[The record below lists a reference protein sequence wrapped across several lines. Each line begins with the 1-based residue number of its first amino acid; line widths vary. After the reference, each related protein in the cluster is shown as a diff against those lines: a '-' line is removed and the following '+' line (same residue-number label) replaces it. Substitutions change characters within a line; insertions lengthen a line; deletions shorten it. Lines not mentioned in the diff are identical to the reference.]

1 MLSLLYGPTL
11 TSVHDPVIK
20 APSQNSIF
28 LFCGELSTALH
39 TPGELDKAEDIIP
52 VLKWD
57 PGPVRP
63 GRCRTQGGS
72 GLCEIYVVDIRL
84 NLKLHRP
91 HWSGDTGIRDG
102 GTGGS
107 FQGEASFRV
116 QRWSWG
122 GSPQLWGGST
132 EFCRFLITCGGFYWA
147 TLFLGHRSGS
157 ALTSMHKPARQDW
170 RLHGIIPIWAVLRTR
185 RLTEALWSKWGLP
198 WIGKIRRNEKEEQS
212 RSNPKRCNAT
222 RTAHNTRAVADAAPW
237 SLSWWGAEV
246 LSSYYIQC
254 WLEWKLMWLDHN
266 GVV

>member
-1 MLSLLYGPTL
+1 M
-11 TSVHDPVIK
+11 IK
-20 APSQNSIF
+20 APSQNSIL

-39 TPGELDKAEDIIP
+39 TPGELDKAEDVIP
-52 VLKWD
+52 VLKRD

-63 GRCRTQGGS
+63 GRRRTQGGS
-72 GLCEIYVVDIRL
+72 GLCEIYVVDIQL

-91 HWSGDTGIRDG
+91 HWSGDAGIRDG

-122 GSPQLWGGST
+122 RSPQLWGSST

-157 ALTSMHKPARQDW
+157 TLTSMHKLARQDW
-170 RLHGIIPIWAVLRTR
+170 RLHRIIPMWAVLRTR

-198 WIGKIRRNEKEEQS
+198 WIGKIRRNEKEKQS

-222 RTAHNTRAVADAAPW
+222 RTAHNTWAVADAAPW
-237 SLSWWGAEV
+237 SLSWWGAKV